1 MSLTFDEQNLL
12 AIYSA
17 QTSTRA
23 DAIGAI
29 EEVLPHLEADEA
41 ELRALCSSVIEKLS
55 GMTDEE
61 YLSLNLM
68 PGI

>member
-17 QTSTRA
+17 QAPTRT
-23 DAIGAI
+23 DAIRAI

-41 ELRALCSSVIEKLS
+41 ELRALCSAVIEKLS
-55 GMTDEE
+55 GMTDEA
-61 YLSLNLM
+61 YLSLDLM